1 MTQDQTAIFT
11 IPGRWG
17 DIIYALPVIKAYARL
32 TGQMQHLIVSPQ
44 ARFLSRLLRTQPYL
58 ASMTTAHD
66 YTPQGGGFGLQPFQ
80 VPVPDG
86 VTGRVFHLGLRPD
99 LNAETVFSQPL
110 PETFRQNLIAQG
122 GPDLDLDLEEP
133 WLVSDPHP
141 AGGPRTVLAH
151 HGRDSRP
158 YELPETYVVC
168 QPWGTSTLQ
177 FYLAPA
183 DENGRPDTGL
193 MFDQLLSGG
202 PDKDSFTR
210 KDIWPYLLGKI
221 RYPLIVVGSRDDLA
235 TVRKI
240 LPGATL
246 LEPVSGLELT
256 RLIDGAAAFIG
267 AESIGAALAAGLKRP
282 GVLDE
287 VFGNTIPDPQNSLLV
302 RRLARPRPP
311 LTVTGTQDVDRD
323 AFADMWRHLHGL
335 GLV

>member
-1 MTQDQTAIFT
+1 VTLEQSAIFT

-32 TGQMQHLIVSPQ
+32 TGQMQHLFVSPQ
-44 ARFLSRLLRTQPYL
+44 ARFLSRLLRSQPYL

-66 YTPQGGGFGLQPFQ
+66 YAPQRGGFGLQPYRL
-80 VPVPDG
+80 PVPADVQG
-86 VTGRVFHLGLRPD
+86 QIFHLGLRPE
-99 LNAETVFSQPL
+99 LNAETVFRQPL
-110 PETFRQNLIAQG
+110 PETFRQNLIAEG
-122 GPDLDLDLEEP
+122 GPDLELDLEQP
-133 WLVSDPHP
+133 WLVSEPQP
-141 AGGPRTVLAH
+141 AGRPRTVLAH
-151 HGRDSRP
+151 HGRDSRQ

-183 DENGRPDTGL
+183 DDQGRPDTGL

-202 PDKDSFTR
+202 PEKDAFTR
-210 KDIWPYLLGKI
+210 KDLWAYLLSGLKC
-221 RYPLIVVGSRDDLA
+221 PLIVVGSHDDLA

-240 LPGATL
+240 IPGAIL
-246 LEPVSGLELT
+246 LEPVSGFELT

-287 VFGNTIPDPQNSLLV
+287 VFGNTLPDPQNSLLV
-302 RRLARPRPP
+302 RRLATPRPP
-311 LTVTGTQDVDRD
+311 FTVRGQQDVDRE
-323 AFADMWRHLHGL
+323 AFAEVRRHLHEL
-335 GLV
+335 GLI